1 MLRLYFLPSCEA
13 FQCELMRNPGEE
25 LRHVP
30 LLHPLS
36 DISFD
41 SIDHTAGTDIL
52 GQLNTTSSNMKF
64 HRSFSM
70 GQGWTGAQS
79 RNYSKFIGGN
89 SGQNQEASSNQV
101 DPGSRVVLR
110 RRNNSTCDSEAGSL
124 LLCYPSNNLR
134 KLVPDE
140 FIGSSCVVQQATTAH
155 PPPQPS
161 ASEEVEGNTNVN
173 ADQEASGEKR
183 KKEGAVSTCLMSRPV
198 MTFILKQHDLVK
210 LRFAM
215 KRSLRVAT
223 CRIYSLQALNW
234 LMRTVTQT
242 ICLHDL
248 MWFFVTS
255 LTPVAEERPEPDG
268 EIALEHPV
276 STTQLSGHVS
286 SVLTQSLHAF
296 LQTVADLTL
305 LLPAGSSLQ
314 RIAIQCFGIRF
325 RQADHQ
331 FLHRSRV
338 FGNISKILS
347 RSDEQNENMGLS
359 STAALQ
365 ESNYN
370 AVNSG
375 TRISTLIDLQG
386 MFELT
391 VSSRQAMVAALTDN
405 STETFWES
413 DEEDRNKSKI
423 IDISMSKLNF
433 VCRQIFVHIDNSRD
447 IGNKVQNIMFYA
459 GQSLG
464 DTNLLK
470 SVDIEGVA
478 TQGTWICATVRE
490 ECATHFRLVLS
501 GQDPTLR
508 VRSIRLMG
516 YPLLEDKLMALKHNL
531 KLTNSLQIQHRN
543 CEAETLRVFRL
554 ITGQVFGKLILG
566 EQQDYPTEN
575 YPPVAMESSG
585 ASLQADSL
593 DMREHMVG
601 ILFSRSKLSHLQKQV
616 IVHIVHAIR
625 KEAQR
630 SKEEWE
636 TTNAVAQIDG
646 KSDVSSENSRPPDTY
661 CFEMLSMVLALSGST
676 VGRSYLSHQYGLLK
690 DLLTLLHTGSDRVQ
704 RQVTALLRR
713 MLPEISPDSLGDLLG
728 ITKMPPTDFSIVN
741 QNGGDFD
748 MKRLGIIDIFLAV
761 VAKSLQLQVKV
772 KNTAIINGAQGAN
785 KNPPVVRLSHCI
797 DFNIVTVR
805 GLKMSDDRKEELI
818 DFGDSSWEEGEQSAI
833 EEVHELEEDSQKFE
847 IKRRPREDVR
857 NINQRWFL
865 KGTISVKQAE
875 NIINLIRDMASGKLN
890 EKWSLVTKAAIAES
904 ILNLTRLDEVF
915 RNPDNCIKTSTLWLA
930 LASLCVLDT
939 DHVERL
945 SSGQWSKTSE
955 SRPLCSNHDDG
966 ITPAVI
972 QCDNCGSLC
981 CDCDRFLH
989 LNRRTRSHHRTVC
1002 KEEEEAI
1009 RVELHESCGRTKLF
1023 WLLALADYKTLKAMV
1038 EFRDGSNTIISG
1050 PSGAVGR
1057 CRFCGVTGNSG
1068 LLAVGNVCA
1077 DAQCQEHAAVAC
1089 AKIRPCGHPCGGV
1102 GGETKCLPC
1111 LQHLCATRES
1121 DQVESASREPR
1132 LTQDADDMC
1141 MICFTEALSY
1151 APAIQL
1157 ECGHVFHYHC
1167 CKAVLT
1173 RRWTGPRISFS
1184 FSQCPICKSDIQH
1197 ALLGEILEPIIVLKE
1212 DVKRKA
1218 IMRLEYEGIESMS
1231 ADRDL
1236 TSYAM
1241 DRYAY
1246 YVCFKCQ
1253 KAYYGGEA
1261 RCDAEIGDNYDPQE
1275 LVCGGCSDIARAQMC
1290 PKHGTDFLEYKC
1302 RYCCSVA
1309 VFFCFGTTHF
1319 CDTCHDDFQRLTNIP
1334 KNKLPRC
1341 PAGPKAKQLLGEDC
1355 PLHIVHPATGEEFAL
1370 GCGICR
1376 NAQTF

>member
-1 MLRLYFLPSCEA
+1 MIISKM
-13 FQCELMRNPGEE
+13 Q
-25 LRHVP
+25 
-30 LLHPLS
+30 PLS

-41 SIDHTAGTDIL
+41 SIDQTGTDIL
-52 GQLNTTSSNMKF
+52 GQLNTSSNMKF

-70 GQGWTGAQS
+70 GQGWNGQA
-79 RNYSKFIGGN
+79 RNYKFYG
-89 SGQNQEASSNQV
+89 GQNQEVSNNQV
-101 DPGSRVVLR
+101 DGGSRVILR
-110 RRNNSTCDSEAGSL
+110 RRNNSTCDNGRVNGNFLGVEKVDCGNYFADAGSL

-134 KLVPDE
+134 KLVPEE
-140 FIGSSCVVQQATTAH
+140 FIGSSCVVQQGQQAQA
-155 PPPQPS
+155 
-161 ASEEVEGNTNVN
+161 AAAVDELEGNTNVN
-173 ADQEASGEKR
+173 AEQVGMGPGNGGK
-183 KKEGAVSTCLMSRPV
+183 KKEGSVAACLMSRPV
-198 MTFILKQHDLVK
+198 MMFILKQHDLVK

-248 MWFFVTS
+248 MWWFVTS
-255 LTPVAEERPEPDG
+255 LTPVSEEMRVEPDG

-286 SVLTQSLHAF
+286 SILTQSLHAF

-314 RIAIQCFGIRF
+314 RTAIQCFGIRF

-347 RSDEQNENMGLS
+347 RSDEQNENMVLS
-359 STAALQ
+359 STIALQ
-365 ESNYN
+365 ESNCN
-370 AVNSG
+370 VQNSG
-375 TRISTLIDLQG
+375 TKISSLMDLQG

-391 VSSRQAMVAALTDN
+391 VSSRQAMVGALLDN

-423 IDISMSKLNF
+423 IDISMSKLNY

-478 TQGTWICATVRE
+478 NQGTWISATVRE
-490 ECATHFRLVLS
+490 ECSTHFRLVLS

-516 YPLLEDKLMALKHNL
+516 YPLLEDKFTALKHNL

-566 EQQDYPTEN
+566 EQQDYPAEN
-575 YPPVAMESSG
+575 YAAVAMEASG

-636 TTNAVAQIDG
+636 AVNSVAQIDG

-741 QNGGDFD
+741 QAGGDFD

-772 KNTAIINGAQGAN
+772 KNTTVINGAPGTN
-785 KNPPVVRLSHCI
+785 KNPPVVKLSHCI
-797 DFNIVTVR
+797 DFNIHN
-805 GLKMSDDRKEELI
+805 LKGSLERREEFI
-818 DFGDSSWEEGEQSAI
+818 DFGDSSWEEGDQSAI
-833 EEVHELEEDSQKFE
+833 EEVHELEDDSQRYDV
-847 IKRRPREDVR
+847 KRRPKEDVR
-857 NINQRWFL
+857 NVNQRWFL
-865 KGTISVKQAE
+865 KGSISVKQAE
-875 NIINLIRDMASGKLN
+875 NIISLIRDMASVSKFCEKIN
-890 EKWSLVTKAAIAES
+890 E
-904 ILNLTRLDEVF
+904 
-915 RNPDNCIKTSTLWLA
+915 
-930 LASLCVLDT
+930 
-939 DHVERL
+939 
-945 SSGQWSKTSE
+945 Q
-955 SRPLCSNHDDG
+955 
-966 ITPAVI
+966 
-972 QCDNCGSLC
+972 
-981 CDCDRFLH
+981 
-989 LNRRTRSHHRTVC
+989 
-1002 KEEEEAI
+1002 
-1009 RVELHESCGRTKLF
+1009 
-1023 WLLALADYKTLKAMV
+1023 
-1038 EFRDGSNTIISG
+1038 
-1050 PSGAVGR
+1050 
-1057 CRFCGVTGNSG
+1057 
-1068 LLAVGNVCA
+1068 
-1077 DAQCQEHAAVAC
+1077 
-1089 AKIRPCGHPCGGV
+1089 
-1102 GGETKCLPC
+1102 
-1111 LQHLCATRES
+1111 
-1121 DQVESASREPR
+1121 
-1132 LTQDADDMC
+1132 
-1141 MICFTEALSY
+1141 
-1151 APAIQL
+1151 
-1157 ECGHVFHYHC
+1157 
-1167 CKAVLT
+1167 
-1173 RRWTGPRISFS
+1173 
-1184 FSQCPICKSDIQH
+1184 
-1197 ALLGEILEPIIVLKE
+1197 
-1212 DVKRKA
+1212 
-1218 IMRLEYEGIESMS
+1218 
-1231 ADRDL
+1231 
-1236 TSYAM
+1236 
-1241 DRYAY
+1241 
-1246 YVCFKCQ
+1246 
-1253 KAYYGGEA
+1253 
-1261 RCDAEIGDNYDPQE
+1261 
-1275 LVCGGCSDIARAQMC
+1275 
-1290 PKHGTDFLEYKC
+1290 
-1302 RYCCSVA
+1302 
-1309 VFFCFGTTHF
+1309 
-1319 CDTCHDDFQRLTNIP
+1319 
-1334 KNKLPRC
+1334 
-1341 PAGPKAKQLLGEDC
+1341 
-1355 PLHIVHPATGEEFAL
+1355 
-1370 GCGICR
+1370 
-1376 NAQTF
+1376 